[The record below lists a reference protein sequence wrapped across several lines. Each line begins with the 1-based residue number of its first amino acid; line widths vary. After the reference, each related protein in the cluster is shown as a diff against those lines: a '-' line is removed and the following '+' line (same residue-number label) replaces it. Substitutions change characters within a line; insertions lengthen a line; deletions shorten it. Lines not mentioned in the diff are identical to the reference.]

1 MLLAPFLCCVGLTA
15 DLHLAG
21 LCISWHIHRQSRFIT
36 EYSLTRVLWCTWRPQ
51 YLQVHTHTHTH
62 THTPSKH
69 YHYPHPLHPGLAT
82 TTVTSPIWV
91 VKTQIQLDTR
101 SVGLRIKRSL
111 GSQAFPVHVIVR
123 VLIVRGR
130 ETFEIGEG
138 LG

>member
-15 DLHLAG
+15 DLAPCRALYFMAYSQAKQVYNRVLSYESPLVHLASA
-21 LCISWHIHRQSRFIT
+21 ISAG
-36 EYSLTRVLWCTWRPQ
+36 
-51 YLQVHTHTHTH
+51 THTH

-101 SVGLRIKRSL
+101 SVGLRIKGSL
-111 GSQAFPVHVIVR
+111 PSQAFPVHVIVR